1 MRFILFF
8 LLRRFFVKVE
18 YNSREI
24 VVTKGIFFIRT
35 ATVPLSSI
43 VRITVRRSLFL
54 RLFRAKEVNVYCNLG
69 VVSFFLPRDEE
80 FAPFGAFPD
89 YSVRWKSAALREEAL
104 GAFCDTHAL
113 GGVFLFAAALI
124 RSGKLLGNEYS
135 ERAVSLLENLFSET
149 VENVSGILKSVQ
161 IFIPRAA
168 VIIAV
173 IAVAGW
179 AFAFIKKLFAL
190 MRFRA
195 SYDGERV
202 FVRSGVF
209 TLYEHTLFPNSS
221 EAVYEQSVIS
231 LLLNRALARV
241 RGVIVF
247 PSVKRGRVKHDFRPT
262 GLPALWGYC
271 GVPITLAVLFGAA
284 VIAVRSAELVET
296 LLYCALAASLYTA
309 FVRACYMRFSGLSER
324 ENGTALTARQRLR
337 LLSAVIPY
345 ERLVCTAFRR
355 NLFRKERGNLI
366 FYTRG
371 RLKFRIQHI
380 IPIWKGR
387 VRATTVTS

>member
-18 YNSREI
+18 YHSSEI

-35 ATVPLSSI
+35 ATVPLPSI
-43 VRITVRRSLFL
+43 VRITIRRSLFL
-54 RLFRAKEVNVYCNLG
+54 RLFRAKEVKVYCNLG
-69 VVSFFLPRDEE
+69 GVSFFLPRDEE

-89 YSVRWKSAALREEAL
+89 SAEWKSASFAEEAL

-135 ERAVSLLENLFSET
+135 ERVVSLLEKMLSDT
-149 VENVSGILKSVQ
+149 IENVSGVLQSVQ

-168 VIIAV
+168 VV
-173 IAVAGW
+173 IAVLVLAGW
-179 AFAFIKKLFAL
+179 AFAFFKKLLSL
-190 MRFRA
+190 MRFRVA
-195 SYDGERV
+195 FDGERI
-202 FVRSGVF
+202 FVKSGVF
-209 TLYEHTLFPNSS
+209 TLYEHTLFPHSS

-231 LLLNRALARV
+231 LLLHRALVRV

-247 PSVKRGRVKHDFRPT
+247 PSVKRGSVKHDCRPT

-271 GVPITLAVLFGAA
+271 GVPITFALVSGAA
-284 VIAVRSAELVET
+284 LIAASSAELIGT
-296 LLYCALAASLYTA
+296 ALYCVLFASLYAA
-309 FVRACYMRFSGLSER
+309 FVRAYYMRFSGLSE
-324 ENGTALTARQRLR
+324 EQSGTKLTARRGLR
-337 LLSAVIPY
+337 LYSAVIPK
-345 ERLVCTAFRR
+345 ERLVCSAFRS
-355 NLFRKERGNLI
+355 NLFRKDCGNLI
-366 FYTRG
+366 LYTRG
-371 RLKFRIQHI
+371 RLKFKVQQIM
-380 IPIWKGR
+380 PVWKGR

>member
-8 LLRRFFVKVE
+8 LLRRFFVRAE
-18 YNSREI
+18 YNSSEI

-35 ATVPLSSI
+35 AVVPLASI

-54 RLFRAKEVNVYCNLG
+54 RLFRAKEVKVYCNLG
-69 VVSFFLPRDEE
+69 GVSFFLSRDEE

-89 YSVRWKSAALREEAL
+89 SAAWKSASFAEEAL

-135 ERAVSLLENLFSET
+135 ERAVSLLEKMLSDT
-149 VENVSGILKSVQ
+149 IENVSGILQSVQ

-168 VIIAV
+168 VV
-173 IAVAGW
+173 IAVLVLAGW
-179 AFAFIKKLFAL
+179 AFAFFKKLLGL
-190 MRFRA
+190 MRFRVA
-195 SYDGERV
+195 FDGERV
-202 FVRSGVF
+202 FVKSGVF

-221 EAVYEQSVIS
+221 EAVYEQSVIF
-231 LLLNRALARV
+231 LLLNRALVRV

-247 PSVKRGRVKHDFRPT
+247 PSVKRGRVKHDCRPT

-271 GVPITLAVLFGAA
+271 GVPVTFALLSGAA
-284 VIAVRSAELVET
+284 LIAARSAELVGT
-296 LLYCALAASLYTA
+296 VLYCVLFASLYAA
-309 FVRACYMRFSGLSER
+309 FVRACYMRFSGLSEG
-324 ENGTALTARQRLR
+324 ESSAALTARRGLR
-337 LLSAVIPY
+337 LYSGVIPK
-345 ERLVCTAFRR
+345 ERIVCTAFRS
-355 NLFRKERGNLI
+355 NLFRKERGNLVL
-366 FYTRG
+366 YTRG